1 MLTSVKLT
9 VFFDDP
15 FWIGVFEVEEGD
27 YKVSKVTFGA
37 EPKEPDIYQFILRNY
52 YKLNFFEEKV
62 YDKKVTKDTINPKR
76 MQRNI
81 KKQLK
86 NKEIGTKA
94 QIAIKKQHEE
104 NKIERKK
111 TNKEKREIEEM
122 RKFELKKKKSKEKHR
137 GH

>member
-1 MLTSVKLT
+1 
-9 VFFDDP
+9 
-15 FWIGVFEVEEGD
+15 
-27 YKVSKVTFGA
+27 
-37 EPKEPDIYQFILRNY
+37 
-52 YKLNFFEEKV
+52 
-62 YDKKVTKDTINPKR
+62 

-122 RKFELKKKKSKEKHR
+122 RKFELKKKKRKEKHR

>member
-9 VFFDDP
+9 VFFENP
-15 FWIGVFEVEEGD
+15 FWGGVFEVEEGD

-37 EPKEPDIYQFILRNY
+37 EPKEPDIYQFVLKNY
-52 YKLNFFEEKV
+52 YQLHFFKEEVNETEKV
-62 YDKKVTKDTINPKR
+62 RKNINPKKQ
-76 MQRNI
+76 QRDI

-104 NKIERKK
+104 IKIEHKK
-111 TNKEKREIEEM
+111 IRKEKREAEEV
-122 RKFELKKKKSKEKHR
+122 RKFQLKQMKRKEKHR
-137 GH
+137 RH

>member
-9 VFFDDP
+9 VFFEEP
-15 FWIGVFEVEEGD
+15 FWVGVFEVEEGE

-37 EPKEPDIYQFILRNY
+37 EPKESDIYQFILKNY
-52 YKLNFFEEKV
+52 YKMNFFKEDFYETRNLKNN
-62 YDKKVTKDTINPKR
+62 INPKR
-76 MQRNI
+76 QQRNI
-81 KKQLK
+81 KRQLK

-104 NKIERKK
+104 SKIQNKKN
-111 TNKEKREIEEM
+111 NKEKKEAEER
-122 RKFELKKKKSKEKHR
+122 RKFQLKKRKRKEKHK

>member
-9 VFFDDP
+9 VFFEEP

-37 EPKEPDIYQFILRNY
+37 EHKEPDIYQFILRNY

-94 QIAIKKQHEE
+94 QIAIKKQKRTQE
-104 NKIERKK
+104 N
-111 TNKEKREIEEM
+111 
-122 RKFELKKKKSKEKHR
+122 
-137 GH
+137 